1 MLAPGFYAIEKSQLQ
16 RRLVTRPRETM
27 SVLGF
32 LRALQHGQPLPNEVL
47 VTGLDRMLYQVY
59 RLHGEGEAG
68 KQAVRQ
74 VVNTLSRALY
84 NAQARHRL
92 LTAGPVVIF
101 VLEYVEHGEHWRAG
115 VRIRPRNE
123 HLELFW
129 LEQFLRR
136 CEVTDVSGESV
147 CYSAF

>member
-1 MLAPGFYAIEKSQLQ
+1 MLVPGFYALEKNQLQ
-16 RRLVTRPRETM
+16 RCLVARPRETM

-32 LRALQHGQPLPNEVL
+32 LRALRHGQPLPKEVL

-59 RLHGEGEAG
+59 RLHEEGDAG

-74 VVNTLSRALY
+74 AVNTLSRALY
-84 NAQARHRL
+84 SPQARNRL
-92 LTAGPVVIF
+92 LTVVPVVIF
-101 VLEYVEHGEHWRAG
+101 VLGYVEHGEHWRAG

-129 LEQFLRR
+129 LEQFLPR
-136 CEVTDVSGESV
+136 CEVIDVNGESV